1 MIGYRVST
9 LVVGT
14 ALATLLLVALGLALA
29 QGRLHALALDIPVI
43 LFAITL
49 SVFVVE
55 RIVARREG
63 RRWVSA
69 KKWLYLVLLEV
80 IDDLLKQLLPASVPK
95 EDDVEIAVYV
105 VASKRIQFGEVTA
118 YGLLRLL
125 VSPED
130 REMQSHILW
139 HAKESEPS
147 RFVRLARAALSDT
160 REQIRETF
168 DSSAQLLEADI
179 TTMLMNFE
187 QAILAASRHLDAA
200 ITMREE
206 KLEEVAYLGDEEIA
220 RRRTREAD
228 HDLSFAASIIV
239 ESVVSSAMKPKAW
252 LEDQVYRQSGESPFE
267 YLEAND
273 TRK

>member
-1 MIGYRVST
+1 MISRSVST

-14 ALATLLLVALGLALA
+14 ALATLFLVALELALA

-43 LFAITL
+43 LFAVTL

-55 RIVARREG
+55 RIVVRREE

-69 KKWLYLVLLEV
+69 KKWLYLVLLEA
-80 IDDLLKQLLPASVPK
+80 IDDLLKQLLPATVPK

-105 VASKRIQFGEVTA
+105 MASKRIQFGEVAA

-125 VSPED
+125 VSPDD

-139 HAKESEPS
+139 HARESEPP
-147 RFVRLARAALSDT
+147 RFVRLAREALSDA
-160 REQIRETF
+160 REQIRDTF
-168 DSSAQLLEADI
+168 DSSAQLLDADI

-187 QAILAASRHLDAA
+187 QAILAAIRHLDAA

-206 KLEEVAYLGDEEIA
+206 KLEEVAHLDDEETA
-220 RRRTREAD
+220 RQRTSEAD
-228 HDLSFAASIIV
+228 HDLAFAASIIV
-239 ESVVSSAMKPKAW
+239 ESVVNSAMKPKAW
-252 LEDQVYRQSGESPFE
+252 LEDQVYRQTGESPFE

-273 TRK
+273 LRK

>member
-1 MIGYRVST
+1 MIGRRVGT

-14 ALATLLLVALGLALA
+14 ALATLFLVALGLARA
-29 QGRLHALALDIPVI
+29 QGRLHALTLDIPVI

-55 RIVARREG
+55 RIVARREQ

-69 KKWLYLVLLEV
+69 KKWLYLVLLEA
-80 IDDLLKQLLPASVPK
+80 IDDLLKKLLPAAVPK
-95 EDDVEIAVYV
+95 EEDVEIAIYV